1 MKTYRVVALPGDG
14 VGGEVMEQGL
24 KILKGITQ
32 ELQIGFDVESIDCGG
47 KYYLDHQ
54 DSGLDWPAGS
64 EEKCK
69 AADIILLGAVGW
81 PSKEGRGP
89 VLLKDGRMAGYSPVI
104 GNRIRLNLFAN
115 VRPVKLYRGVKHRI
129 HGELKQVW
137 EPGKV
142 DMVFVRENTEDLYA
156 DTHGMLAPGGIE
168 QVALDGRL
176 ITRRASEQVIRF
188 AFEIC
193 RKRNKGAPADKKLR
207 VTCVDKDNVLA
218 GCKLFTKVFYEIGEQ
233 YPEIEKDH
241 NIVDAFT
248 QWLLNKP
255 ENYDVIVTP
264 NMFGDIVT
272 DLASVLQGGMGM
284 APGANVGD
292 HHGMFEPIHGSAP
305 KYTGKN
311 KVNPIAMIMA
321 VRESLLW
328 LGERKQDALLVKAA
342 NAIERAVEILLAEGT
357 ILTYD
362 LIGEE
367 KASSCSRVGE
377 EIFSLFI
384 KELKTLK
391 P

>member
-1 MKTYRVVALPGDG
+1 M
-14 VGGEVMEQGL
+14 
-24 KILKGITQ
+24 
-32 ELQIGFDVESIDCGG
+32 
-47 KYYLDHQ
+47 
-54 DSGLDWPAGS
+54 
-64 EEKCK
+64 
-69 AADIILLGAVGW
+69 GW
-81 PSKEGRGP
+81 PSPKGRGP
-89 VLLKDGRMAGYSPVI
+89 TLLKDGRMAGYSPVI
-104 GNRIRLNLFAN
+104 GNRIRLDLFAN
-115 VRPVKLYRGVKHRI
+115 VRPVKLYPGVRHRI

-156 DTHGMLAPGGIE
+156 DTHGTLAPGGIE

-176 ITRRASEQVIRF
+176 ITRRATEQVVRF
-188 AFEIC
+188 AFELC
-193 RKRNKGAPADKKLR
+193 RKRNKGAPLDKKLR

-218 GCKLFTKVFYEIGEQ
+218 GCKLFTKIFYEIGEQ

-255 ENYDVIVTP
+255 EAYDVIVTP

-284 APGANVGD
+284 APGANVG
-292 HHGMFEPIHGSAP
+292 HNHGMFEPIHGSAP

-321 VRESLLW
+321 VREALIW
-328 LGERKQDALLVKAA
+328 IGERKKDSQLIQAADALEK
-342 NAIERAVEILLAEGT
+342 AVEKILAEGK

-367 KASSCSRVGE
+367 KASTCSRVGE
-377 EIFSLFI
+377 EIVSLFT
-384 KELKTLK
+384 KELRSLKKTNK
-391 P
+391 T